1 VLGAAVK
8 GELLE
13 RVEVGRSKRRR
24 ARLEKG
30 SRLDVPAIEYDPGYH
45 MGWNG

>member
-13 RVEVGRSKRRR
+13 RVVGRSKRRR